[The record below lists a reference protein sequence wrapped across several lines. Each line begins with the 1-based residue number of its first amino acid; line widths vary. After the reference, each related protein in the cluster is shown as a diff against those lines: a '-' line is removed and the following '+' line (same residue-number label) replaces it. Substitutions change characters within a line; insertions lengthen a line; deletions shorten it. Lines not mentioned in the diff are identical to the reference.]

1 MSTKCFISLH
11 NTPTNQDKCFWFN
24 FWSVK
29 SLAWGNVKS
38 FACGA
43 GRRKS
48 VCVCDIIRL
57 MLYWPH
63 LP

>member
-48 VCVCDIIRL
+48 VCVCVISFD
-57 MLYWPH
+57 
-63 LP
+63 